1 MQSASLSA
9 SIVFTRREEFI
20 AGMKAEIPIL
30 LGVIPFGMIYGVLAR
45 SAGIPPAAAQAMSAI
60 VFAGSAQ
67 FISAQLYGVGAP
79 GLVIVLTASIINL
92 RHILYSASVQPYL
105 RHQRPAW
112 RWLLAYLL
120 TDEAY
125 AVTIMHYSRNSVEDA
140 RRANTHWFFL
150 GAGLALWTTWQIS
163 TALGIFLGAQL
174 PGSWSLDFAVALT
187 FIALL
192 VPNIRDRASL
202 AAALAGGVT
211 AIMAFAMPLKLGLV
225 VASLVGIAAGIL
237 VEAKS

>member
-1 MQSASLSA
+1 LQSISVSSHLAS
-9 SIVFTRREEFI
+9 TRRQEFV

-67 FISAQLYGVGAP
+67 LISAQLYGVGAP

-92 RHILYSASVQPYL
+92 RHTLYSASVQPYL
-105 RHQRPAW
+105 RHLRPMW

-125 AVTIMHYSRNSVEDA
+125 AVTIMHYSQYSVEDA
-140 RRANTHWFFL
+140 HRANTHWFFL
-150 GAGLALWTTWQIS
+150 GAGLALWSTWQIS
-163 TALGIFLGAQL
+163 TAVGIFLGAQL
-174 PGSWSLDFAVALT
+174 PSRWPLDFAIALT

-192 VPNIRDRASL
+192 VPNIQDRASL
-202 AAALAGGVT
+202 AAALAGGT
-211 AIMAFAMPLKLGLV
+211 AAILSFAMPLKLGLV
-225 VASLVGIAAGIL
+225 VGALVGIAAGMW